1 MKTLTL
7 IFKNKE
13 TLTIPQKY
21 VKSYKDKGNGNI
33 LLFFDPMLI
42 PSNFFDDNAKVLVN
56 HNMSTTLGVFS
67 FCDVTDEVWNM
78 SDCIPTE
85 IAVGVATGKGKTAN
99 KELQI
104 GYVDE

>member
-13 TLTIPQKY
+13 TLTISQEY

-67 FCDVTDEVWNM
+67 FCDVDTEVWNM
-78 SDCIPTE
+78 SDTVPTN
-85 IAVGVATGKGKTAN
+85 IALAAINGKTAN
-99 KELQI
+99 K
-104 GYVDE
+104 V

>member
-13 TLTIPQKY
+13 TLTIPQEY
-21 VKSYKDKGNGNI
+21 VKSYKGKGNGNV

-42 PSNFFDDNAKVLVN
+42 PSNFFDNNAKVLVN

-67 FCDVTDEVWNM
+67 FCDVDTEVWNM

-85 IAVGVATGKGKTAN
+85 IAVGVAIGKGKAISKN
-99 KELQI
+99 I
-104 GYVDE
+104 GVI

>member
-1 MKTLTL
+1 MKTLTV

-13 TLTIPQKY
+13 ALTIPQEY
-21 VKSYKDKGNGNI
+21 IKSYNDKGNGNI

-67 FCDVTDEVWNM
+67 FCNVDTEVWNM
-78 SDCIPTE
+78 TDCIPTE
-85 IAVGVATGKGKTAN
+85 IAVGVATGKGKAIS
-99 KELQI
+99 KDI
-104 GYVDE
+104 GVI

>member
-13 TLTIPQKY
+13 TLTISQEY

-67 FCDVTDEVWNM
+67 FCDVDTEVWNM

-85 IAVGVATGKGKTAN
+85 IAVDVATGKGKAISKN
-99 KELQI
+99 I
-104 GYVDE
+104 GVI